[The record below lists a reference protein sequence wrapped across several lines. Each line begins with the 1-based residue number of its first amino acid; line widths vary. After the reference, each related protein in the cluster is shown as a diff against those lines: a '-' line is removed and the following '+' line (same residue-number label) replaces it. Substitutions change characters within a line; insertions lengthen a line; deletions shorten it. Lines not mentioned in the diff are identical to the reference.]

1 MNVRSSYDIFKLDF
15 KFNGILLATGSNMAG
30 PGKNSAKIKESLSK
44 P

>member
-30 PGKNSAKIKESLSK
+30 AWKKFSENKGVSK
-44 P
+44 